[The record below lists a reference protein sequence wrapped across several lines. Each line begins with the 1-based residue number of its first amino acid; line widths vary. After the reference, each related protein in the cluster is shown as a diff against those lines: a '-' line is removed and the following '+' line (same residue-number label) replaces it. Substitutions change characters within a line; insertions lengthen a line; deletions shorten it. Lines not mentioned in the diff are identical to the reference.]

1 MPHAL
6 EILSDVVMLRQ
17 TSNVIGVDGLD
28 SSTDVLMGLDIAA
41 DRLDVGLD
49 GAYGI
54 DAVDMKIAHDLS
66 ILGRLRLS
74 CQVM

>member
-1 MPHAL
+1 
-6 EILSDVVMLRQ
+6 
-17 TSNVIGVDGLD
+17 
-28 SSTDVLMGLDIAA
+28 MGLDIAA